1 MVTAED
7 VKKMKVQVR
16 APGAATTL
24 ALPVSL
30 ADLIVLRVL
39 NAG

>member
-16 APGAATTL
+16 ALGQQHL
-24 ALPVSL
+24 WRLQ
-30 ADLIVLRVL
+30 
-39 NAG
+39 